1 MADKSVWRA
10 CGCRGEDGRQLGE
23 RCPRLLSDAKH
34 GTWRY
39 RVSGGVD
46 PRTGRRRQ
54 VFKAGFATRQAAE
67 KARNKVRRDLDTG
80 EYRDDDRTTVAAW
93 LDQWIEKK
101 AAGGNLRAS
110 TLRMYRR
117 YIGEDIV
124 PAIGRL
130 RLSDL
135 QPQHVDQMVASLLE
149 DDRGRVTVRR
159 IHATLSSAL
168 TSARKLR
175 LVATNVAADVE
186 LPEASRR
193 KVRPWEP
200 SDLATFLGVAA
211 EHRLG
216 ALFEVAAFTGLRRG
230 ELCALRWA
238 DVDLVNQVIT
248 VRTQLVHTGSERIEG
263 KPKTRS
269 GEDRRLDIGSR
280 VVGALLGH
288 QLAQQGERE
297 AAGSAYQ
304 DNDRVFARDD
314 GADLDPDSV
323 SRIFRRLVTK
333 AGLRPIHL
341 HDLRHGAASLMLAS
355 GTDIAVVSKRLGH
368 STITLTADTYSHLI
382 GGVGRQAADAAE
394 AIVPTSVQTMHT
406 PGAQK

>member
-10 CGCRGEDGRQLGE
+10 CGCRGEDGKQLGDG
-23 RCPRLLSDAKH
+23 CPKLTDPKH
-34 GTWRY
+34 GSWRY
-39 RVSGGVD
+39 RVSGGND

-54 VFKAGFATRQAAE
+54 VFKAGFPTRQAAE
-67 KARNKVRRDLDTG
+67 KARNKVRRELDTG
-80 EYRDDDRTTVAAW
+80 EYRSDDRTTVSAW
-93 LDQWIEKK
+93 LDTWLDRKIATES
-101 AAGGNLRAS
+101 LRPS

-117 YIGEDIV
+117 YVDDDIV
-124 PAIGRL
+124 PAIGRY
-130 RLSDL
+130 RLSEL
-135 QPQHVDQMVASLLE
+135 HPQHIDAMVASLLA
-149 DDRGRVTVRR
+149 DGRGKVTVRR

-175 LVATNVAADVE
+175 LIAINPSADVE
-186 LPEASRR
+186 LPDGSRR

-200 SDLATFLGVAA
+200 AELGTFLGVAA

-238 DVDLVNQVIT
+238 DVDLINQVVT
-248 VRTQLVHTGSERIEG
+248 VRTQLVHTGAQRLEG

-280 VVGALLGH
+280 VVGALLAH
-288 QLAQQGERE
+288 QLAQQAERE

-304 DNDRVFARDD
+304 DNDRVFCRED
-314 GADLDPDSV
+314 GADLDPDNV

-333 AGLRPIHL
+333 AGLRQVRL
-341 HDLRHGAASLMLAS
+341 HDVRHGAASLMLAS

-368 STITLTADTYSHLI
+368 STLSLTADTYSHLI
-382 GGVGRQAADAAE
+382 GGIGRQAADAAE
-394 AIVPTSVQTMHT
+394 ALVDLSAHTLHT
-406 PGAQK
+406 PEVPK